1 MKAAPGAHTA
11 MVRGTGAAHPVP
23 GPPVTSALREVWSDL
38 AALYMALLT
47 PEAMAARLDRALVLL
62 LAAPIGT
69 PSDGVGPPPLPWVL
83 WGVAGGRAR
92 WAKLVRER
100 GEDGAREAMAERG
113 RKSFQKLVEERG
125 EDGARETMRERAR
138 NGGKASRGKRAFTE
152 TQYTVLEAE
161 YAENRYPERDAV
173 QMIADMA
180 DLTEQQV
187 YQWFKNKRH
196 RERKR
201 R

>member
-1 MKAAPGAHTA
+1 

-100 GEDGAREAMAERG
+100 GEDGAREAMGERG
-113 RKSFQKLVEERG
+113 RKGFQKLVAERG
-125 EDGARETMRERAR
+125 EDGAREAMRELAR
-138 NGGKASRGKRAFTE
+138 RGKRAFTE

-161 YAENRYPERDAV
+161 YAENPYTTPDGAQE
-173 QMIADMA
+173 IADTA
-180 DLTEQQV
+180 DLTKQQV
-187 YQWFKNKRH
+187 YQWFKNKR
-196 RERKR
+196 R
-201 R
+201 RMHPAPGCA